1 VLSEPSSHAA
11 AAAKAMLQLPSR
23 SFSAFIFD
31 CDGTLVDSMPI
42 HYLCWVEALRQNGA
56 TYDFTED
63 EFYYYAGVPEK
74 DTVIILN
81 KQHWTNIDPDAVVE
95 TKAKMFVKRI
105 PEIQPVRP
113 VVDYARLVHGKAPI
127 SVASG
132 SEAPIVHAC
141 LRATGL
147 FEMFPVIITP
157 ENVKRGKPAPDMF
170 LLAAERMGVAPS
182 DCLVFEDGRS
192 GLEAAKEAGMEAVF
206 VPRTL
211 R

>member
-1 VLSEPSSHAA
+1 VLSETSPAS
-11 AAAKAMLQLPSR
+11 AKLQLPER
-23 SFSAFIFD
+23 SFGAFIFD

-42 HYLCWVEALRQNGA
+42 HYICWVDALRKNGA

-81 KQHWTNIDPDAVVE
+81 KQHGTNIDPDAVVA
-95 TKAKMFVKRI
+95 TKAEMFVRRI
-105 PEIQPVRP
+105 PEIQTVRP
-113 VVDYARLVHGKAPI
+113 VANYARSLYGNAPI

-132 SEAPIVHAC
+132 SEAPIVRAC
-141 LRATGL
+141 LKATSL
-147 FEMFPVIITP
+147 FDLFPIIITP

-170 LLAAERMGVAPS
+170 LLAAERMGVAPA

-192 GLEAAKEAGMEAVF
+192 GLEAAKAAGMEAVF
-206 VPRTL
+206 IPRTL